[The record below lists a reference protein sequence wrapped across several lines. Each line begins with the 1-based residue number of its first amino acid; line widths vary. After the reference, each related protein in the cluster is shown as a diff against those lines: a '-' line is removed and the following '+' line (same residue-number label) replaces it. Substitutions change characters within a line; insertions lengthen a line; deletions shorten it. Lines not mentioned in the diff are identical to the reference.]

1 MTAEGRPPVFGL
13 TFDPRALTDLLQ
25 APSDIRDLSLALLQD
40 VVNADRHGSKLM
52 AELAG
57 LRKLYVDHRAAWRIV
72 YALRPAPAT
81 SAYPMEV
88 HVVAVRPRARHD
100 VYDTA
105 AQRLGIARRP
115 VGARAHAARTSSP
128 QIDAYRAIPKP
139 GPPPGLPR
147 PAQPAVL
154 TTKAVR

>member
-1 MTAEGRPPVFGL
+1 M
-13 TFDPRALTDLLQ
+13 
-25 APSDIRDLSLALLQD
+25 
-40 VVNADRHGSKLM
+40 VNADRHGSKLT

-81 SAYPMEV
+81 SAYPMEI

-100 VYDTA
+100 VYDTV
-105 AQRLGIARRP
+105 AQRLGITRRP
-115 VGARAHAARTSSP
+115 VGARAHAARTRSS

-147 PAQPAVL
+147 TAQPTVL
-154 TTKAVR
+154 TTKAAR